1 MRNPFEIEAMALD
14 AKRKRWDMLT
24 AARKWVE
31 ESYIPDQLK
40 VSVKHEVASACP
52 GYKDAM
58 SFIVENIL
66 APGKLD
72 LLDMIDRDMTL
83 LTGPSPKPVW
93 SGSK

>member
-1 MRNPFEIEAMALD
+1 MRNPFEIDALALD

-24 AARKWVE
+24 EARKWVVE
-31 ESYIPDQLK
+31 HYLPDQSK
-40 VSVKHEVASACP
+40 VSVKHEAASACP

-58 SFIVENIL
+58 SLIVENIL

-72 LLDMIDRDMTL
+72 LLDMIDRDMAL
-83 LTGPSPKPVW
+83 LTGPPAKPVW

>member
-1 MRNPFEIEAMALD
+1 MRNPFEIDALALD

-24 AARKWVE
+24 EARKWVE
-31 ESYIPDQLK
+31 TSYMPDQLK
-40 VSVKHEVASACP
+40 VSVKHDAASACP

-58 SFIVENIL
+58 SFLVDNVL

-83 LTGPSPKPVW
+83 LMGPPATPVW